1 VADKL
6 SPGAEAPNFDLSST
20 EDVVL
25 MLRDEVP
32 RMAALLYFFGDPT
45 NEGARRHLVTLA
57 ESQHDLAGNR
67 AVILGISRTKLP
79 ALKQAQHELNVRFPL
94 LYDDRDFTASYGVE
108 APEEGEPAPAL
119 FLVDRDQ
126 KIAWMANPLSSMESA
141 LKEVT
146 AALQRQPAPTYHYP
160 AKVVN
165 RVVNWWVNRVRPRPA
180 A

>member
-1 VADKL
+1 MADKL

-25 MLRDEVP
+25 MLCDEVP

-45 NEGARRHLVTLA
+45 SEGVQRDLQALA
-57 ESQHDLAGNR
+57 AAQHDLTVNR
-67 AVILGISRTKLP
+67 VVILGVSRTRLP
-79 ALKQAQHELNVRFPL
+79 GLKQAQQDLKLRFPL
-94 LYDDRDFTASYGVE
+94 LYDDRDFTSSYGVE
-108 APEEGEPAPAL
+108 APEEGEAAPAM

-126 KIAWMANPLSSMESA
+126 KVAWMANPLTSMESA
-141 LKEVT
+141 LQEVNSV
-146 AALQRQPAPTYHYP
+146 LRNQPAPTYHYP

-165 RVVNWWVNRVRPRPA
+165 RVVNWWVNKVRPRPA